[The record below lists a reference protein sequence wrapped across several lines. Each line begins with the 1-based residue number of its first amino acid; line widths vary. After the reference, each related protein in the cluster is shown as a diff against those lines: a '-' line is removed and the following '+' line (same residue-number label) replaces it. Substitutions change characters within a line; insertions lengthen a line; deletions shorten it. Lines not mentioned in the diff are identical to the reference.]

1 MTCEG
6 LKQQLSSA
14 AEKLDTRESSLVD
27 LLGLLS
33 ARGSVENQEMVRI
46 TEFPKTHLGRILQA
60 FSEYLEPPSKNVV
73 IRKEIAGQLSDCLR
87 QSDYRTGISELE
99 QRVLQALKD
108 YRSDRPDPDRQW
120 DQFTATEETTAK
132 RAKLLQENGDLYN
145 RRIAFLGDDDL
156 TSIAVALTG
165 QPKEITVFE
174 IDERLISLIET
185 ISADLGLNIKVFHHD
200 VRQPVP
206 QHEKRKYDSV
216 FTDPPYT
223 PAGITTFL
231 NQGIDLLRPRLSS
244 RIYLCYGNS
253 DRAREREIEIQ
264 KIINNTGLL
273 LNTKLPGFN
282 KYFGA
287 ESIGASSSLYLCD
300 WTEKTKPSKITS
312 DRIYTN
318 Q

>member
-1 MTCEG
+1 MTCGG
-6 LKQQLSSA
+6 LKQQLSNA
-14 AEKLDTRESSLVD
+14 AEKLDIRESSLLD
-27 LLGLLS
+27 LLALLG
-33 ARGSVENQEMVRI
+33 ARGLVENQEVLRI
-46 TEFPKTHLGRILQA
+46 TGLPKTHIGRILQV
-60 FSEYLEPPSKNVV
+60 FSDYLEPPSKNVV
-73 IRKEIAGQLSDCLR
+73 IRKEFTTQFGACLK
-87 QSDYRTGISELE
+87 QFDYRIGLSELE
-99 QRVLQALKD
+99 QKVLQTLKN
-108 YRSDRPDPDRQW
+108 YRPNRPEPDRQW

-165 QPKEITVFE
+165 HPKEITVFE

-185 ISADLGLNIKVFHHD
+185 ISSDLGLNIKIFHHD

-206 QHEKRKYDSV
+206 EHEKRKYDSI

-244 RIYLCYGNS
+244 RIYFCYGNS

-264 KIINNTGLL
+264 KRINYTGLL
-273 LNTKLPGFN
+273 LSTKLPAFN